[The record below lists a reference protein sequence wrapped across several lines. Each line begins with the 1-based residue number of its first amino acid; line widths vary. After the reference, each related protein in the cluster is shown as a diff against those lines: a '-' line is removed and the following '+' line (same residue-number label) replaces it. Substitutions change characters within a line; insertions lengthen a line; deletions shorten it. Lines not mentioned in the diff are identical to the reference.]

1 MTDETTTIHITTSG
15 DRRFGRR
22 AVLGGGTAVAA
33 AGLATRLVAPTMTIA
48 QEATPTAIP
57 SLLEAWA
64 AAWSSG
70 DVDQLVALYTPDAVY
85 EEVIEGGVVAHGPDE
100 IRAFLAGGPFGAHP
114 DDLRIELLSGF
125 EAGGWAAAEWRQTA
139 THTGDLP
146 GFPATGRKVDFRGT
160 TIFEL
165 AGDKI
170 RRDSEYFDWY
180 TVQLQLGIIPAAEES
195 PPAATP
201 EA

>member
-1 MTDETTTIHITTSG
+1 MSDGTTTNRRR
-15 DRRFGRR
+15 DRRSM
-22 AVLGGGTAVAA
+22 LGGAAGVAA
-33 AGLATRLVAPTMTIA
+33 TGLVTRLGAPTKAAA
-48 QEATPTAIP
+48 QEATPGP
-57 SLLEAWA
+57 MPPLLEAWA

-70 DVDQLVALYTPDAVY
+70 DVDQLVALYTPDALY
-85 EEVIEGGVVAHGPDE
+85 EEVVDDGIVARGPKA
-100 IRAFLAGGPFGAHP
+100 IREVLAGGPFAAFP

-125 EAGGWAAAEWRQTA
+125 AAGGWAAAEWRQTS

-146 GFPATGRKVDFRGT
+146 DFPATGRIVDFRGA

-165 AGDKI
+165 EGDKI

-180 TVQLQLGIIPAAEES
+180 TVMVQLGIVSEPGTEAT
-195 PPAATP
+195 PTAATP